1 MRASTEREKA
11 NAMANISKAKMLTVV
26 LKSIQACGW
35 DAIVLNRSHPFRI
48 SRYHGDSR
56 VIFLCYIW
64 NLTHGG
70 YPRDPN
76 ELRIQVTGVD
86 RFGIESGIKTLV
98 LGFSKSEEMFA
109 GFDVT
114 KHRISMSGRSPSFQI
129 RRETLQRAKTADFY
143 PQTRQNN
150 EIAIGFRPEFFA
162 TYVQE
167 LESLHGSAQYP
178 QDIVAI
184 TQIADTNTT
193 NIQDIPA
200 GPRRTVVEQIQ
211 RKVRDARFR
220 KNVLA
225 AYGHRCAAS
234 DIQLDLLDAAHIVP
248 VEHERGTDETKNGLS
263 LSAIHHRAFDHGLL
277 GIKRNYSIIFH
288 EENFTKLRAIG
299 WDGGENAFRES
310 CRDAI
315 NLPSRRE
322 FYPDPDYLVFGQVLR
337 GWNARHL
344 S

>member
-1 MRASTEREKA
+1 
-11 NAMANISKAKMLTVV
+11 MAKVSKAEMLAAV
-26 LKSIQACGW
+26 LKSIQASGW

-48 SRYHGDSR
+48 SMYRGDNR

-76 ELRIQVTGVD
+76 ELRIQVTGID
-86 RFGIESGIKTLV
+86 RFTVESGEKTLV
-98 LGFSKSEEMFA
+98 LGFSENEKMFA

-129 RRETLQRAKTADFY
+129 RRETLRHAKTTEFY

-150 EIAIGFRPEFFA
+150 EIAIAFLPEFFA
-162 TYVQE
+162 TYVNE
-167 LESLHGSAQYP
+167 LEALHGSAQHP
-178 QDIVAI
+178 QDILAV

-211 RKVRDARFR
+211 RKVRDTRFR
-220 KNVLA
+220 KNILA
-225 AYGHRCAAS
+225 TYGYRCAAS
-234 DIQLDLLDAAHIVP
+234 DIQLDLLDAAHIIP
-248 VEHERGTDETKNGLS
+248 VEHERGTDEAKNGLC

-277 GIKRNYSIIFH
+277 GIKRNYSIVFH
-288 EENFTKLRAIG
+288 DENFTKLRAIG
-299 WDGGENAFRES
+299 WEGGANAFRES
-310 CRDAI
+310 CRDKI

>member
-1 MRASTEREKA
+1 
-11 NAMANISKAKMLTVV
+11 MAKVSKAEMLTAV
-26 LKSIQACGW
+26 LNSIQASGW
-35 DAIVLNRSHPFRI
+35 DAIVLNKSHPFRV
-48 SRYHGDSR
+48 SMYRGDSR
-56 VIFLCYIW
+56 VILLCYIW

-86 RFGIESGIKTLV
+86 RFVIESGAKTLV
-98 LGFSKSEEMFA
+98 LGFSEDEKMFA

-129 RRETLQRAKTADFY
+129 RRETLQHAMTTDFY

-150 EIAIGFRPEFFA
+150 EIAIAFRPEFFA
-162 TYVQE
+162 TYVNE
-167 LESLHGSAQYP
+167 LEALHGSAQHP
-178 QDIVAI
+178 QDIVAV

-211 RKVRDARFR
+211 RKVRDTRFR

-225 AYGHRCAAS
+225 TYGHRCAAS
-234 DIQLDLLDAAHIVP
+234 DIQLDLLDAAHIIP
-248 VEHERGTDETKNGLS
+248 VEHERGTDETKNGLC

-277 GIKRNYSIIFH
+277 GIKRNYSIVFH
-288 EENFTKLRAIG
+288 DDNFKKLRAIG
-299 WDGGENAFRES
+299 WDGGENAFRDN

>member
-1 MRASTEREKA
+1 MLRQKKRENA
-11 NAMANISKAKMLTVV
+11 NLMARVSKEDILAIVV
-26 LKSIQACGW
+26 NAIQASGW
-35 DAIVLNRSHPFRI
+35 DAIVLNKRHPFRI
-48 SRYHGDSR
+48 SMYRGDSR

-70 YPRDPN
+70 FPRDPN
-76 ELRIQVTGVD
+76 ELRIQVTGID
-86 RFGIESGIKTLV
+86 RFIIEGGVKTVV
-98 LGFSKSEEMFA
+98 LGFSADEKMFA

-129 RRETLQRAKTADFY
+129 RRETLAHAKTTDFF

-162 TYVQE
+162 TYLNE
-167 LESLHGSAQYP
+167 LEALHGSAQHP
-178 QDIVAI
+178 QDVVAV
-184 TQIADTNTT
+184 TQIAETSAT

-211 RKVRDARFR
+211 RKVRDERFR
-220 KNVLA
+220 KNVLT

-234 DIQLDLLDAAHIVP
+234 DIQLNLLDAAHIVP
-248 VEHERGTDETKNGLS
+248 VEHERGTDETKNGLC
-263 LSAIHHRAFDHGLL
+263 LSALHHRAFDHGLI
-277 GIKRNYSIIFH
+277 GIKRNYRIIFH
-288 EENFTKLRAIG
+288 EGNFCKLRAIG
-299 WDGGENAFRES
+299 WEGGEKAFYDG

-315 NLPSRRE
+315 NLPARRE

-337 GWNARHL
+337 GWNARDL

>member
-1 MRASTEREKA
+1 
-11 NAMANISKAKMLTVV
+11 MAKVSKAEMLKAV
-26 LKSIQACGW
+26 LKSIQASGW
-35 DAIVLNRSHPFRI
+35 DAIILNSSHPFRI
-48 SRYHGDSR
+48 SMYRADNR
-56 VIFLCYIW
+56 VIFLCYVW

-86 RFGIESGIKTLV
+86 RFSIESGAKTLV
-98 LGFSKSEEMFA
+98 LGFSEDERMFA
-109 GFDVT
+109 GFDAT

-129 RRETLQRAKTADFY
+129 RRETLQHAKATEFY

-150 EIAIGFRPEFFA
+150 EIAIAFSPEFFA
-162 TYVQE
+162 TYVIE
-167 LESLHGSAQYP
+167 LEALHGSAQHP
-178 QDIVAI
+178 QDILAV

-193 NIQDIPA
+193 NIRDIPA
-200 GPRRTVVEQIQ
+200 GPRRMVLEQIQ
-211 RKVRDARFR
+211 RKVRDTRFR
-220 KNVLA
+220 KNILA
-225 AYGHRCAAS
+225 IYGHRCAAS
-234 DIQLDLLDAAHIVP
+234 DIQLDLLDAAHIIP
-248 VEHERGTDETKNGLS
+248 VEHERGTDETKNGLC

-277 GIKRNYSIIFH
+277 GIKRNYSIVFH
-288 EENFTKLRAIG
+288 DENFTKLRAIG
-299 WDGGENAFRES
+299 WDGGENAFRDS

>member
-1 MRASTEREKA
+1 
-11 NAMANISKAKMLTVV
+11 MAKVSKSEMLAHV
-26 LKSIQACGW
+26 LKSIQASGW
-35 DAIVLNRSHPFRI
+35 DAIVLNRTHPFRI
-48 SRYHGDSR
+48 SMYRGDTR
-56 VIFLCYIW
+56 VIFLSYIW

-76 ELRIQVTGVD
+76 ELRIQVTGVN
-86 RFGIESGIKTLV
+86 RFVIESAAKTLV
-98 LGFSKSEEMFA
+98 LGFSEDEKMFA

-129 RRETLQRAKTADFY
+129 RRETLQHAKTTEFY

-150 EIAIGFRPEFFA
+150 EIAIAFVPEFFA
-162 TYVQE
+162 TYVNE
-167 LESLHGSAQYP
+167 LEALHGSAQHQ
-178 QDIVAI
+178 QDILAVA
-184 TQIADTNTT
+184 QIADTNTT
-193 NIQDIPA
+193 NIKDIPA
-200 GPRRTVVEQIQ
+200 GPRRTVLEQIQ
-211 RKVRDARFR
+211 RKVRDTRFR
-220 KNVLA
+220 KNILA
-225 AYGHRCAAS
+225 TYGHRCAAS
-234 DIQLDLLDAAHIVP
+234 DIQLDLLDAAHIIP
-248 VEHERGTDETKNGLS
+248 VEHERGTDETKNGLC

-277 GIKRNYSIIFH
+277 GIKRNYSIVFND
-288 EENFTKLRAIG
+288 ENFTKLRAIG
-299 WDGGENAFRES
+299 WDGGERAFRGT

>member
-1 MRASTEREKA
+1 
-11 NAMANISKAKMLTVV
+11 MATVSKAEMLTAV
-26 LKSIQACGW
+26 LKSIQASGW
-35 DAIVLNRSHPFRI
+35 DAIVLNKSHPFRI
-48 SRYHGDSR
+48 SMYRADNR

-76 ELRIQVTGVD
+76 ELRIQVTGVNS
-86 RFGIESGIKTLV
+86 FIIESGAKTLV
-98 LGFSKSEEMFA
+98 LGFSEEEKMFA

-129 RRETLQRAKTADFY
+129 RRETLQRAKTTEFY
-143 PQTRQNN
+143 PQIRQNK
-150 EIAIGFRPEFFA
+150 EIAIAFLPEFFA
-162 TYVQE
+162 TYVNE
-167 LESLHGSAQYP
+167 LEALHGSAQHP
-178 QDIVAI
+178 QDIVAV
-184 TQIADTNTT
+184 TQIADTNAT

-200 GPRRTVVEQIQ
+200 GPRRTVLEQIQ
-211 RKVRDARFR
+211 RKVRDTRFR

-225 AYGHRCAAS
+225 TYGHRCAAS
-234 DIQLDLLDAAHIVP
+234 DIQLDLLDAAHIIP
-248 VEHERGTDETKNGLS
+248 VEHERGTDETKNGLC

-277 GIKRNYSIIFH
+277 GIKRDYSIVFH
-288 EENFTKLRAIG
+288 DENFTKLRAIG
-299 WDGGENAFRES
+299 WDGGENAFRDS

-322 FYPDPDYLVFGQVLR
+322 FYPDPDYLVFGQTLR
-337 GWNARHL
+337 GWNPRQL

>member
-1 MRASTEREKA
+1 
-11 NAMANISKAKMLTVV
+11 MAKVSKAEMLTAV
-26 LKSIQACGW
+26 LKAIQASGW
-35 DAIVLNRSHPFRI
+35 DAIILNKNHPFRI
-48 SRYHGDSR
+48 SMYRGENR
-56 VIFLCYIW
+56 VIFLSYIW

-86 RFGIESGIKTLV
+86 RFAIESGAKTLV
-98 LGFSKSEEMFA
+98 LGFSEDEQMFA

-129 RRETLQRAKTADFY
+129 RRETLIHAKKTEFY

-150 EIAIGFRPEFFA
+150 EIAIAFLPEFFA
-162 TYVQE
+162 TYVNE
-167 LESLHGSAQYP
+167 LEALHGSAQHP
-178 QDIVAI
+178 QDILAV

-200 GPRRTVVEQIQ
+200 GPRRTVLEQIQ
-211 RKVRDARFR
+211 RKVRDTRFR
-220 KNVLA
+220 KNILA

-234 DIQLDLLDAAHIVP
+234 DIQLDLLDAAHIIP
-248 VEHERGTDETKNGLS
+248 VEHERGTDEAKNGLC
-263 LSAIHHRAFDHGLL
+263 LSALHHRAFDHGLL
-277 GIKRNYSIIFH
+277 GVKRNYSIVFYD
-288 EENFTKLRAIG
+288 ENFTRLRAIG
-299 WDGGENAFRES
+299 WDGGEKAFRDT
-310 CRDAI
+310 CRDTI

>member
-1 MRASTEREKA
+1 
-11 NAMANISKAKMLTVV
+11 MAKVSKSEMLTDV
-26 LKSIQACGW
+26 LMAIQASGW
-35 DAIVLNRSHPFRI
+35 NAIVLNSGHPFRI
-48 SRYHGDSR
+48 SMYRGDNR

-86 RFGIESGIKTLV
+86 RFTIESGSKTLV
-98 LGFSKSEEMFA
+98 LGYGEDEKMFA

-129 RRETLQRAKTADFY
+129 RRETLHHAKTTEFY
-143 PQTRQNN
+143 PQIRQNN
-150 EIAIGFRPEFFA
+150 EIAIAFLPEFFA
-162 TYVQE
+162 TYVNE
-167 LESLHGSAQYP
+167 LEALHGSAQHP
-178 QDIVAI
+178 QDVLAVR
-184 TQIADTNTT
+184 QIADTNTT
-193 NIQDIPA
+193 DLQDVPA
-200 GPRRTVVEQIQ
+200 GPRRTVVEEIQ
-211 RKVRDARFR
+211 RKVRDTRFR

-225 AYGHRCAAS
+225 TYGYRCAAS
-234 DIQLDLLDAAHIVP
+234 DIQLDLLDAAHIIP
-248 VEHERGTDETKNGLS
+248 VEHERGTDETKNGLC
-263 LSAIHHRAFDHGLL
+263 LSAIHHRAFDNGLL
-277 GIKRNYSIIFH
+277 GIKRNYSIVFH
-288 EENFTKLRAIG
+288 DENFTKLRAIG
-299 WDGGENAFRES
+299 WDGGEKAFRES

>member
-1 MRASTEREKA
+1 
-11 NAMANISKAKMLTVV
+11 MAKISKTEMLTAV
-26 LKSIQACGW
+26 LKSIQASGW
-35 DAIVLNRSHPFRI
+35 DAIVLNRTHPFRI
-48 SRYHGDSR
+48 SMYRGETR
-56 VIFLCYIW
+56 VIIVCYIW

-86 RFGIESGIKTLV
+86 RFIIETGAKTLV
-98 LGFSKSEEMFA
+98 LGFSEEDKMFA

-114 KHRISMSGRSPSFQI
+114 KHRILMSGRSPSFQI
-129 RRETLQRAKTADFY
+129 RRETLQHAKTTEFY

-150 EIAIGFRPEFFA
+150 EIAIAFLPEFFA
-162 TYVQE
+162 TYVNE
-167 LESLHGSAQYP
+167 IEALHGSAQHP
-178 QDIVAI
+178 QDILAV
-184 TQIADTNTT
+184 TQIADTNMT

-211 RKVRDARFR
+211 RKVRDTRFR
-220 KNVLA
+220 KNILA
-225 AYGHRCAAS
+225 SYGYRCAAS
-234 DIQLDLLDAAHIVP
+234 DIQLDLLDAAHIIP
-248 VEHERGTDETKNGLS
+248 VEHKRGTDETKNGLC

-277 GIKRNYSIIFH
+277 GIKRNYSIVFH
-288 EENFTKLRAIG
+288 DENFIKLRAIG
-299 WDGGENAFRES
+299 WDGGEKAFRDI

>member
-1 MRASTEREKA
+1 MAKVSKTE
-11 NAMANISKAKMLTVV
+11 MLTAV
-26 LKSIQACGW
+26 LRSIQASGW
-35 DAIVLNRSHPFRI
+35 DAILLNRSHPFRI
-48 SRYHGDSR
+48 SMYRGETG

-86 RFGIESGIKTLV
+86 RFTIESGAKTLV
-98 LGFSKSEEMFA
+98 LGFSEAEQMFA

-129 RRETLQRAKTADFY
+129 RRETLQHAKATEFY

-150 EIAIGFRPEFFA
+150 EIAIAFSPEFFA
-162 TYVQE
+162 TYVNE
-167 LESLHGSAQYP
+167 LEALHGSAQHP
-178 QDIVAI
+178 QDILAV
-184 TQIADTNTT
+184 TQIADTNST

-211 RKVRDARFR
+211 RKVRDTRFR
-220 KNVLA
+220 MNILA
-225 AYGHRCAAS
+225 SYGHRCAAS
-234 DIQLDLLDAAHIVP
+234 DIQLDLLDAAHIIP
-248 VEHERGTDETKNGLS
+248 VEHERGTDETKNGLC

-288 EENFTKLRAIG
+288 DENFTKLRAIG
-299 WDGGENAFRES
+299 WDGGEKAFRDI
-310 CRDAI
+310 CRDTI

>member
-1 MRASTEREKA
+1 
-11 NAMANISKAKMLTVV
+11 
-26 LKSIQACGW
+26 
-35 DAIVLNRSHPFRI
+35 
-48 SRYHGDSR
+48 
-56 VIFLCYIW
+56 
-64 NLTHGG
+64 
-70 YPRDPN
+70 
-76 ELRIQVTGVD
+76 
-86 RFGIESGIKTLV
+86 
-98 LGFSKSEEMFA
+98 MFA

-129 RRETLQRAKTADFY
+129 RRETLQHAKTTEFY
-143 PQTRQNN
+143 PQTRLNN
-150 EIAIGFRPEFFA
+150 EIAIAFSPEFFA
-162 TYVQE
+162 TYVNE
-167 LESLHGSAQYP
+167 LEALHGSAQHP
-178 QDIVAI
+178 QDILAV

-200 GPRRTVVEQIQ
+200 GPRRTVLEQIQ
-211 RKVRDARFR
+211 RKVRDTRFR

-225 AYGHRCAAS
+225 TYGHRCAAS
-234 DIQLDLLDAAHIVP
+234 DIQLDLLDAAHIIP
-248 VEHERGTDETKNGLS
+248 VDHERGTDETKNGLC

-277 GIKRNYSIIFH
+277 GIKRNYSIVFH

-299 WDGGENAFRES
+299 WDGGEKAFRDS

-322 FYPDPDYLVFGQVLR
+322 FYPDRDYLVFGQVLR